1 MCAQHVNG
9 AEPGYGSGQQSP
21 LSEQQSSLDA
31 RTREQLQVLSHQDRL
46 LQALLAQT
54 EAITEL
60 AASVS
65 ALAEAIAQGDEDPAE
80 DAIPRG
86 MGKKQ

>member
-9 AEPGYGSGQQSP
+9 AEPGYGSGQPLP
-21 LSEQQSSLDA
+21 LSEQPSSSDA
-31 RTREQLQVLSHQDRL
+31 LGQAANQQERL
-46 LQALLAQT
+46 IQALLAQT